1 MKASINSEWKQVWYK
16 ELFSKNF
23 SRSSK
28 MFKSNL
34 GLGTK
39 LGAAANKSDL
49 NVSLFYFFHENASS
63 YFYFTYVFENH
74 FCNNTC
80 HQKAWIVWTFP
91 IQCVSSY
98 CHNGLFS
105 LILSK
110 NNEYFLPSKFMKL
123 ISNLIQNIL

>member
-1 MKASINSEWKQVWYK
+1 MKASKTLNESRYGI
-16 ELFSKNF
+16 KNCFAKFF

-49 NVSLFYFFHENASS
+49 NVSLFYFFVKMPRHIIT
-63 YFYFTYVFENH
+63 FLFTHVFEND

-80 HQKAWIVWTFP
+80 HQKA
-91 IQCVSSY
+91 
-98 CHNGLFS
+98 
-105 LILSK
+105 
-110 NNEYFLPSKFMKL
+110 
-123 ISNLIQNIL
+123 